1 MTEKPLA
8 HGRRRPTIIAG
19 STLAAAAVALGAAA
33 CGDSGS
39 DLPSGVAA
47 RVGDTQITYAQLDR
61 VMEQSKASATQQGQT
76 FPAKG
81 TEEYTAAQSQALQT
95 LINSRIV
102 SSEARLCGTPCA
114 VKPADVGKRLTEIVK
129 AQFQGKQA
137 ELNKFLKQRAMTM
150 AEARDQVRTGL
161 EQEKIRNHVTRGVRF
176 TDADAQKYYKANA
189 AQYHV
194 PAGRTASHILVKT
207 KAEAEKIFAEA
218 TPQNFADLAKRYSTD
233 TGTKGQGGSLGPIS
247 KGQLVPE
254 FEKVAF
260 SLPAGKVSKPVKTQF
275 GWHLILIDKI
285 TPART
290 IPFKEARAQIVS
302 QQLSAERDSKFQ
314 AWVTKTLDKWK
325 DKTVY
330 AAKDL
335 EPETAPA
342 ADSQPAPQ
350 ATTP

>member
-1 MTEKPLA
+1 MTQKPLA
-8 HGRRRPTIIAG
+8 HGRRRPSIVLG
-19 STLAAAAVALGAAA
+19 SSLAAVAIAAGVAA

-39 DLPSGVAA
+39 DLPGGVAA
-47 RVGDTQITYAQLDR
+47 RVGDTEITYAQLDR

-95 LINSRIV
+95 LVNSTIV
-102 SSEARLCGTPCA
+102 STEARLCGTPCA
-114 VKPADVGKRLTEIVK
+114 VKPADVSKRLTEIVK

-137 ELNKFLKQRAMTM
+137 ELTKFLKQRDMTM
-150 AEARDQVRTGL
+150 AEARDQVKTGL
-161 EQEKIRNHVTRGVRF
+161 EQEKIRDHVTRGVRF
-176 TDADAQKYYKANA
+176 TGKDAEKYYKANA
-189 AQYHV
+189 AQYRV

-207 KAEAEKIFAEA
+207 KAEADKIYAEA
-218 TPQNFADLAKRYSTD
+218 TPANFGDLAKRYSTD

-260 SLPAGKVSKPVKTQF
+260 SLPAGKVSQPVKTQF

-285 TPART
+285 TPARA
-290 IPFKEARAQIVS
+290 IPFKEAKAQIET
-302 QQLSAERDSKFQ
+302 QQLTAERDSRFQ

-325 DKTVY
+325 GKTVY
-330 AAKDL
+330 AAKNL
-335 EPETAPA
+335 EP
-342 ADSQPAPQ
+342 
-350 ATTP
+350 ATTPAAAPQVTTP